1 MQLPVFFPPPP
12 PFYIPGLPL
21 SSFHQLV
28 LIAKL
33 GFQLH
38 FAGYVARISPIMA
51 QWYGFYRL
59 GKEVDERSKPTAWLV
74 QWEIFVIVCVVLQQ
88 YLSSLRITLWPGVG
102 RDTQLHLF
110 DESKL
115 DRLQCSTGAEE
126 AADIAHAAAAAA
138 GAAPHA
144 AAASAIDEEE
154 TEMEA
159 ARKQASKDLAAT
171 GNLQASVPGRTQQ
184 HERDLN
190 AKLRKESLRWT
201 DVMTFHIN
209 HFLRLHGVEL
219 CNLLSLV
226 VALVRLNF
234 LSIVYFV
241 FFLLLGTRRRRPSRA
256 IWGIFLMV
264 QAISLI
270 YQYACALGLPPTI
283 EYPWQQSSY
292 SLRVLIRWAYLPLTH
307 VGEWHQLP
315 RAPGAW
321 RGSDVLY
328 ADFALLFA
336 SSLLSPV
343 LGKPTKAFVRRSAL
357 LDAGSAAEISLW
369 RRNLYLA
376 LPWLCWTAALLA
388 VLSRPDVLCIVYL
401 ALGVNMYWNFASR
414 LVDPEE
420 SKKYH
425 RRLQRFAAAVVFIHL
440 VWVLP
445 AVAIHWDRL
454 ENKQALVDL
463 AQVGW
468 ERQGLKQENWGHAK
482 KCERVEKFI
491 LEKFISGTVVTLS
504 L

>member
-1 MQLPVFFPPPP
+1 
-12 PFYIPGLPL
+12 
-21 SSFHQLV
+21 V

-38 FAGYVARISPIMA
+38 FAGYIADISPIMA
-51 QWYGFYRL
+51 QWYGFYSL
-59 GKEVDERSKPTAWLV
+59 GKEADERDKPAAWLV

-88 YLSSLRITLWPGVG
+88 YLISLRITLWPDVG
-102 RDTQLHLF
+102 RGTQLHLF

-115 DRLQCSTGAEE
+115 DRLQCSTGTEE
-126 AADIAHAAAAAA
+126 AAGIAHAAAA
-138 GAAPHA
+138 GAAPLA

-159 ARKQASKDLAAT
+159 ARKQASKDLVAT
-171 GNLQASVPGRTQQ
+171 GNLQANVPKRTQQ
-184 HERDLN
+184 HERDLHAN
-190 AKLRKESLRWT
+190 SRREALRWT
-201 DVMTFHIN
+201 DVVTFHIN

-234 LSIVYFV
+234 LSIVYFI

-256 IWGIFLMV
+256 IWGIFLTV
-264 QAISLI
+264 QAISLV
-270 YQYACALGLPPTI
+270 YQYGCALGLPPTV

-343 LGKPTKAFVRRSAL
+343 LGKPSKAFVRRSAL

-454 ENKQALVDL
+454 KGKQALVDL
-463 AQVGW
+463 AQVGVW
-468 ERQGLKQENWGHAK
+468 QRQRSRK
-482 KCERVEKFI
+482 KCEKI
-491 LEKFISGTVVTLS
+491 WLGTICHVLS
-504 L
+504 LHRRSCFFRLYK